1 MTERKKDYIL
11 DALGELEDDLVAE
24 AATYTKPKIKWN
36 YWRELGAAAACV
48 VAVVVTIK
56 TVEFLPINKSVE
68 SAVKT
73 ECATQVNVVQ
83 PESVQEAVKEN
94 ASAETAVI
102 EYERTPIAND
112 VMESLKEEG
121 KTYSEGIEWK
131 VVENYQNKDSAQEQ
145 KVSDKITSG
154 VTENVYTSIA
164 ERVDAEKILAQRND
178 IFRGIVT
185 DLQVYQITGKINKH
199 ITVATVEVTDCI
211 RGTLQV
217 GEAYQIY
224 LPIVVTEDTIT
235 TNSLAGNLEKLEVG
249 SDAIFMPKTANKYT
263 GLGKKDTG
271 EWLCYADFADYYYE
285 EGLRYLF
292 LQTGDNVLYDKSTY
306 EISSEDITLEDV
318 AEYIR
323 RMIDK

>member
-24 AATYTKPKIKWN
+24 AAAYTKSKIKWN

-48 VAVVVTIK
+48 VAVLMTVK

-73 ECATQVNVVQ
+73 ECATQVNVAQ

-94 ASAETAVI
+94 TSEETAVL
-102 EYERTPIAND
+102 EYERNPITND

-121 KTYSEGIEWK
+121 KIYSEGIEWK

-145 KVSDKITSG
+145 KVSDKIISG

-164 ERVDAEKILAQRND
+164 ESVDAKEILAQRND

-185 DLQVYQITGKINKH
+185 DLQIYQITGKINKH
-199 ITVATVEVTDCI
+199 ITVATVEVTDSI
-211 RGTLQV
+211 RGELQV
-217 GEAYQIY
+217 GEKYQIY
-224 LPIVVTEDTIT
+224 LPIAVTEDMIT
-235 TNSLAGNLEKLEVG
+235 TNSLVGNLEKIEVG
-249 SDAIFMPKTANKYT
+249 SDAIFMPKEANKYT
-263 GLGKKDTG
+263 GLGKKETG

-285 EGLRYLF
+285 EVLRYLF
-292 LQTGDNVLYDKSTY
+292 LETVDGVLYDKSTY
-306 EISSEDITLEDV
+306 EISGEGITLEDV
-318 AEYIR
+318 ANYIR
-323 RMIDK
+323 LMLEK